1 MHSMSDLLKGGKRN
15 HPTLSDLEKKIDI
28 IKNKD
33 EISINE
39 KRDLFYLQKLVICYV
54 NGNIQ

>member
-1 MHSMSDLLKGGKRN
+1 MHSMNDLLMGGRN

-33 EISINE
+33 EISCKE
-39 KRDLFYLQKLVICYV
+39 QRDLLYLQKMVLCYLD
-54 NGNIQ
+54 GDIQ